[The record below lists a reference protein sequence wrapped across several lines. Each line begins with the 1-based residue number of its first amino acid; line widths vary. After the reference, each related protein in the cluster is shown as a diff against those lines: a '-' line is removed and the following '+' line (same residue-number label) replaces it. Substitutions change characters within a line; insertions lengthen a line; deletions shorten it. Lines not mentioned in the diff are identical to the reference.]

1 MISLPDKTAG
11 MAVVNVMFKLIQLS
25 RKERSCLELCAS
37 LMVSIDVISY
47 NTRKISIVGASLSKQ
62 LLWLH
67 IKRLS
72 FTLS

>member
-1 MISLPDKTAG
+1 MSLYTI
-11 MAVVNVMFKLIQLS
+11 VLLY
-25 RKERSCLELCAS
+25 LESWSVIALAS